1 MVCAMRWL
9 FVAALPG
16 VIVAEADNAEAPDNA
31 CNHDITAFLQGNVQV
46 LPHGV
51 EPTPDGDGVAMPWRG
66 AVPQN
71 RLLTLPLQK
80 QYVELHHGGSLMA
93 YRTSY
98 FGEIS
103 VGNVSGMQQ
112 SFKVVFDTGS
122 GHLVLPSSS
131 CHSPACAK
139 HQRYSPVAKIDNE
152 TGLRDGALRINFG
165 TGEVRGEFASDAIC
179 LGYASRGC
187 VNAQMVVADEMSE
200 SPFLDFDFDGVLGL
214 GLVPLTLSPS
224 FSVFDQM
231 VAQQPHMQPYFAF
244 FLARDDSGQSVI
256 SFGGYDPKWAASEVQ
271 WVPVVMPEVGHWMVQ
286 LSGVRV
292 GDEVLDECADG
303 GCRAIFDTGT
313 NLLGVPKQAARTL
326 QRLLARPLPAD
337 MAGPNADCRQVPG
350 QRLHFDLQGG
360 PSVSIDEEDYSR
372 PRPFNLTVPNST
384 LGWELYCRSLLL
396 SVDRPPPLGPRVFVF
411 GEPVLRKHLA
421 VFDWAQKRVGVAPS
435 GQPLTVTTADVDGD
449 ASHKNVSA
457 GAFIPRRAAIGTPP
471 PGSLLS
477 GSPLPSRLPA
487 SLNV

>member
-1 MVCAMRWL
+1 MVCAMPWL
-9 FVAALPG
+9 FVAALSG
-16 VIVAEADNAEAPDNA
+16 VIVAQADNAEA
-31 CNHDITAFLQGNVQV
+31 CSHDATALLQGNAQVVQ
-46 LPHGV
+46 HGV
-51 EPTPDGDGVAMPWRG
+51 EPAPETAG
-66 AVPQN
+66 ASMRAQAAAPQS

-80 QYVELHHGGSLMA
+80 QYVPLYHGGSLMA

-98 FGEIS
+98 FGEIF
-103 VGNVSGMQQ
+103 VGHVTGKQQ

-131 CHSPACAK
+131 CKSPACEK
-139 HQRYSPVAKIDNE
+139 HQRYSPVAKPDNE
-152 TGLRDGALRINFG
+152 PGLQDGALRINFG
-165 TGEVRGEFASDAIC
+165 TGEVRGEFARDGIC
-179 LGYASRGC
+179 LGSGSTDC
-187 VNAQMVVADEMSE
+187 VSAQMVVADEMSE

-214 GLVPLTLSPS
+214 GLLPLTLSPR
-224 FSVFDQM
+224 FSVFQQM
-231 VAQQPHMQPYFAF
+231 VAQLPHLQPYFSF
-244 FLARDDSGQSVI
+244 LLARDDSGQSVI
-256 SFGGYDPKWAASEVQ
+256 SFGGYDPKWAASEVK

-292 GDEVLDECADG
+292 GDVVLDECADG

-313 NLLGVPKQAARTL
+313 NLLGIPKQATRTL
-326 QRLLARPLPAD
+326 QRLLARPLPAG

-360 PSVSIDEEDYSR
+360 PSVSLDEEDYSR
-372 PRPFNLTVPNST
+372 PRPFNLTSNST

-421 VFDWAQKRVGVAPS
+421 VFDWAQKRVGVAAS
-435 GQPLTVTTADVDGD
+435 GQPPTVSADDVEADD
-449 ASHKNVSA
+449 SHKNVSA
-457 GAFIPRRAAIGTPP
+457 GASIPRRAAIGTPP
-471 PGSLLS
+471 SGSLLS

-487 SLNV
+487 SVTL